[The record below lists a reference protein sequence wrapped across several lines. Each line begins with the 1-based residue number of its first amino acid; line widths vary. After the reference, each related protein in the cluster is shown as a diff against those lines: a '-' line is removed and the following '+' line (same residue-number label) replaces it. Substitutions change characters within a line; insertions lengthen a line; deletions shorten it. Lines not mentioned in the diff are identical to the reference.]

1 MTCEMYWECSLP
13 LFRRVLRLVSAVP
26 VFRLLSLLSLPVS
39 CASGQMYVL
48 ILQALPVLLLLP
60 LLSLPFLVS
69 LLSVLH
75 LLPSQ
80 ALPAEYQ
87 MWKEVFDT
95 IQLQPRQDPD
105 VPIEAP
111 PPTIPMPPSDGAPAG
126 AIVPFVRRVH
136 LMPVEDLPSF
146 ELVDLAPSR
155 ASAPVAPSMAPAPVA
170 PSAAGGLMIP
180 PDAAALLA
188 ASEAEDLAAA
198 ARAPPL
204 PAGCGQISREAK
216 AKVTIKKSLKKKKK
230 AKSKAKLAKA
240 KAEPPSGASAAP
252 DVQKAK
258 GKAKAEPPSDAS
270 AAPDVQKAKGKPKA
284 EPPSAASAAPD
295 VQKAK
300 GKPKGKAQPKGKAK
314 NKAKAKAELKNTR
327 KCVNSRAYHAE
338 LRKLRLQGVPDELAK
353 PRAVEAGHAAVAAAF
368 PPSAAT

>member
-111 PPTIPMPPSDGAPAG
+111 PPRATIPMPPSDGAPAG
-126 AIVPFVRRVH
+126 AIVPFARRVH

-240 KAEPPSGASAAP
+240 KAEPPS
-252 DVQKAK
+252 
-258 GKAKAEPPSDAS
+258 DAS

-300 GKPKGKAQPKGKAK
+300 GKHKGKAQPKGKAK

-327 KCVNSRAYHAE
+327 KCVNSRVITPSCGSSGCRGCPTSWPSLEQSRRGTLPSRRPSPH
-338 LRKLRLQGVPDELAK
+338 RLQPDRLQVQFSDI
-353 PRAVEAGHAAVAAAF
+353 RMAVT
-368 PPSAAT
+368 S

>member
-111 PPTIPMPPSDGAPAG
+111 PPRATIPMPPSDEAPAG

-155 ASAPVAPSMAPAPVA
+155 APAPVA

-284 EPPSAASAAPD
+284 QPPSAASAAPD

-314 NKAKAKAELKNTR
+314 NKGKAKAKAELKNTR

-368 PPSAAT
+368 P